1 METLE
6 TELNASKRPVWNLG
20 RTVGAKRALKPKQIW
35 EIRFY
40 LNQRRRLRDRALF
53 DLAIDSKLRGC
64 DLVRMKIGDVVSGGQ
79 IRSRAIVMQQKTG
92 RPVQFELLPDA
103 RASLL
108 AWLERRGG
116 TVNDYVFPSRVDHD
130 GHLSTRQYA
139 RLVDEWVTGV
149 GLMRSEYGTHSLR
162 RTKASIIYR
171 ATGNLRAV
179 QILLGHS
186 KIENTVRYL
195 GIDVE
200 DALASPKTPKSKLL
214 APRFWRGANIV
225 GLGTLLPFP
234 LPDGRQ
240 LASRSERRPFAD
252 RSPRAQAARREAG
265 SSPLLLRCG
274 QTRRSGQFKRALSV
288 SDRKSTSVLS

>member
-1 METLE
+1 M
-6 TELNASKRPVWNLG
+6 
-20 RTVGAKRALKPKQIW
+20 
-35 EIRFY
+35 
-40 LNQRRRLRDRALF
+40 F

-64 DLVRMKIGDVVSGGQ
+64 DLVRMKIGDVVGSGQ
-79 IRSRAIVMQQKTG
+79 IRTRAIVMQQKTG
-92 RPVQFELLPDA
+92 RPVQFELLPNA

-116 TVNDYVFPSRVDHD
+116 TVDDYVFPSRVDYSS
-130 GHLSTRQYA
+130 HLSTRQYA

-200 DALASPKTPKSKLL
+200 DALAFAETLLTQPMMVVFGDKPGGFGAYHDGMEIYGRAAASKDRQLVAVEGWSHYDLYDYPTPSGIALDRVIPFDPHL
-214 APRFWRGANIV
+214 PQRLVRPCV
-225 GLGTLLPFP
+225 GLEHRLET
-234 LPDGRQ
+234 
-240 LASRSERRPFAD
+240 
-252 RSPRAQAARREAG
+252 ARRLKRVDDRVIMRHHQIEERLKLALALEIG
-265 SSPLLLRCG
+265 LALAIVTRPDQRNPL
-274 QTRRSGQFKRALSV
+274 TW
-288 SDRKSTSVLS
+288 